1 VTLVPIVLYHSVSS
15 DPPPV
20 SRGFSVDAPTLA
32 RHLDLVVE
40 RGLRA
45 LTVSQLLD
53 AMGRGDTS
61 ALARA
66 VVITFDDGFADFASA
81 ALPALRDRGLTATLF
96 VATGLL
102 RGGPEPPVYRALAPH
117 MLEWSQLAD
126 LHAAGIEIGGHSH
139 THPQLDTLG
148 TAAVREEVGRC
159 TGLLS
164 DALAM
169 PVRVFAYPHGYS
181 SPRVRRVVA
190 DAGYRGACAVRN
202 TLTGPGD
209 DEFALGR
216 LMVTSETDVGT
227 VESWL
232 ARRAA
237 RPIGRE
243 SARTRGWRAYRRGR
257 ALVTRRPG
265 RDPGW
270 AALRG

>member
-20 SRGFSVDAPTLA
+20 ARGFSVDAPTFA
-32 RHLDLVVE
+32 RHLDLVLE

-53 AMGRGDTS
+53 AMRRDDASMLEG
-61 ALARA
+61 A
-66 VVITFDDGFADFASA
+66 VVIAFDDGFADFASA
-81 ALPALRDRGLTATLF
+81 ALPELHDRGLTATLF

-117 MLEWSQLAD
+117 MLEWSQLPE
-126 LHAAGIEIGGHSH
+126 LQAAGIEIGGHSH

-159 TGLLS
+159 TALLS
-164 DALAM
+164 EALAA
-169 PVRVFAYPHGYS
+169 PVRAFAYPHGYS
-181 SPRVRRVVA
+181 SARVRRVVA

-202 TLTGPGD
+202 TLTGTGD
-209 DEFALGR
+209 DAFALGR
-216 LMVTSETDVGT
+216 LMVTSDTDVGT
-227 VESWL
+227 VDGWL
-232 ARRAA
+232 QRRAPLPL
-237 RPIGRE
+237 RRE
-243 SARTRGWRAYRRGR
+243 SPLTRGWRAYRRGR
-257 ALVTRRPG
+257 AMVTRRPG
-265 RDPGW
+265 RDPVW